1 MILMH
6 GTLNLIYAVPPCL
19 PKCYIKE
26 LCLNRKVLKV
36 SCNGLPI
43 SLTSAS
49 HLMIITESPGCIRAS
64 QSWYSIK
71 FKFGCFH
78 QANAC
83 ILLWNLCLIY
93 WSLQR
98 FMHVVLKDTCKIYF
112 RPKKKKSKGGFFG
125 APTTPK
131 SPS

>member
-1 MILMH
+1 MH
-6 GTLNLIYAVPPCL
+6 GTYSLLLRGSTLLAKVL
-19 PKCYIKE
+19 S
-26 LCLNRKVLKV
+26 RKVLIKV
-36 SCNGLPI
+36 KSSNQL
-43 SLTSAS
+43 SQSVTSAS

-112 RPKKKKSKGGFFG
+112 RPKKKKSKGGFLG
-125 APTTPK
+125 DGRLG
-131 SPS
+131 